1 MAQFYDVPVIW
12 KDKTTTEGR
21 GIGNNA
27 AWQCACGRVLL
38 GPHEGLY
45 KIPPCSCS
53 RRFRIVRGKRPHF
66 VARVVEN

>member
-12 KDKTTTEGR
+12 KNRATGEGR

-27 AWQCACGRVLL
+27 AWQCLCGRVLL

-45 KIPPCSCS
+45 RIPACFCG
-53 RRFRIVRGKRPHF
+53 RKFRIVRGKHPHF
-66 VARVVEN
+66 VARVIEA